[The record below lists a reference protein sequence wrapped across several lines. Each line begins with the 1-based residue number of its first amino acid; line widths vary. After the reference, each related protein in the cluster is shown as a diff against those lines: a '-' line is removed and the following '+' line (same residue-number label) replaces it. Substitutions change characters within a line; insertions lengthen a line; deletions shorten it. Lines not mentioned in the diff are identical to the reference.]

1 MTDVSVVHFE
11 WDARPMFSTGTRVAL
26 EVEPGLHGRLE
37 GQDLAAFLLTVQTA
51 HLLDQFG
58 TVFNLKQSKK

>member
-37 GQDLAAFLLTVQTA
+37 GQDLAAFLLTV
-51 HLLDQFG
+51 
-58 TVFNLKQSKK
+58 